1 MNTTKKPNAKR
12 LLIIASSIFF
22 LIASFNLYKANVVT
36 ITSDM
41 PEEIKPGATIPVTIT
56 INKGS
61 IEGFG
66 RYTNTLP
73 KGFTATS
80 NDANFSFSDN
90 TVTVL
95 WVKLP
100 KSGSFSFTYNI
111 HVPEKSK
118 NSFTFTAKFGYVE
131 SNEKKFAEITPK
143 NIRIS
148 EDAPEV
154 LMADNETNQKIDYN
168 SITCYRTIGII
179 NNEATISVNINKSN
193 TNTMCKIEEML
204 PDGYTFSAID
214 DAGSE
219 ISTVANIAR
228 FMWKESPKNTN
239 FSVTYKVKANKGYD
253 INDLYINGAFS
264 VFAPDGTK
272 SFIILDKDSRID
284 ESTGYASASENKQI
298 QVSSQENVVDAKTK
312 KELEQQQFTAEQ
324 AEFFANASAV
334 NSLKPTKSEINDF
347 QNSLDIPAPT
357 TQSAEKQYELTQ
369 KEEKEYEAIQNEAK
383 QETARIEEKQ
393 NETANFEKQYE
404 ITQTTET
411 TTTKEIVS
419 ESKTPTLINNIMSP
433 SSAKPTMTTID
444 AEPSEITQTTTQTT
458 VTTTTTTIKPVQPTK
473 ETEKKVASTTT
484 AAAPVAT
491 KTTPAKKSTTT
502 TLSNKNNNSQAKTK
516 VASTNAQNN
525 KVTYRVQVAASHKQ
539 LKNTKNFFAKRNIN
553 EKVSVEHIDNWYK
566 YTIKSFD
573 QYANARNQRNTV
585 WEQTPI
591 KGAFVVAYNGTKR
604 ITVQEALMLTNQKW
618 VK

>member
-1 MNTTKKPNAKR
+1 MNTTKRQNAKR
-12 LLIIASSIFF
+12 LLIYASSILF

-36 ITSDM
+36 VTSDI
-41 PEEIKPGATIPVTIT
+41 PEYVQPGATIPVTVT
-56 INKGS
+56 ISKGS
-61 IEGFG
+61 IDGFG

-90 TVTVL
+90 TVTLL

-100 KSGSFSFTYNI
+100 HSGTFTFTYNI
-111 HVPEKSK
+111 HVPEKTKST
-118 NSFTFTAKFGYVE
+118 FAFTAKFGYVE
-131 SNEKKFAEITPK
+131 DNEKKFAELTPQT
-143 NIRIS
+143 IHIS
-148 EDAPEV
+148 EDAPAIYI
-154 LMADNETNQKIDYN
+154 ADNETKNKIDYN
-168 SITCYRTIGII
+168 SITCYRTIGVI

-204 PDGYTFSAID
+204 PEGYSFFAID
-214 DAGSE
+214 NAGSE
-219 ISTVANIAR
+219 ISTISNIAR
-228 FMWKESPKNTN
+228 FMWKESPQNKN

-264 VFAPDGTK
+264 VYDADGTK

-284 ESTGYASASENKQI
+284 ESTGYASDAENKQI
-298 QVSSQENVVDAKTK
+298 QVSSKDNYIDTKAKQEF
-312 KELEQQQFTAEQ
+312 EQRQFSSEQ
-324 AEFFANASAV
+324 ADFFANAGAI
-334 NSLKPTKSEINDF
+334 NSLKPSQKEINDF

-357 TQSAEKQYELTQ
+357 TQNA
-369 KEEKEYEAIQNEAK
+369 
-383 QETARIEEKQ
+383 
-393 NETANFEKQYE
+393 EKQYE

-444 AEPSEITQTTTQTT
+444 AEQSEITQTTTQTT
-458 VTTTTTTIKPVQPTK
+458 ITTTTTTIKPVQSNTAKK
-473 ETEKKVASTTT
+473 ENTVASTT
-484 AAAPVAT
+484 PS
-491 KTTPAKKSTTT
+491 KKSTVA
-502 TLSNKNNNSQAKTK
+502 LSNKNNNSQEKTK
-516 VASTNAQNN
+516 VATTNTQNN
-525 KVTYRVQVAASHKQ
+525 KVTYKVQVAASHKQ

-553 EKVSVEHIDNWYK
+553 ENISVEHIDNWYK
-566 YTIKSFD
+566 YTINKFD
-573 QYANARNQRNTV
+573 TYANARNHRNTV
-585 WEQTPI
+585 WEQTPV
-591 KGAFVVAYNGTKR
+591 KGAFVVAYKGNKR

>member
-1 MNTTKKPNAKR
+1 MNTTKRPNAKR
-12 LLIIASSIFF
+12 LLTIASSIIF

-36 ITSDM
+36 VTSDM
-41 PEEIKPGATIPVTIT
+41 PEEIQPGATIPVTIT

-100 KSGSFSFTYNI
+100 KSSSYSFTYNI
-111 HVPEKSK
+111 HVPEKTKST
-118 NSFTFTAKFGYVE
+118 FTFTAKFGYVE
-131 SNEKKFAEITPK
+131 DNEKKFAELTPK

-148 EDAPEV
+148 EDAPEILV
-154 LMADNETNQKIDYN
+154 ANNETNQKIDYN

-204 PDGYTFSAID
+204 PDGYTFVAID
-214 DAGSE
+214 NAGSE
-219 ISTVANIAR
+219 ISTVSNIAR
-228 FMWKESPKNTN
+228 FMWKESPQDKN

-264 VFAPDGTK
+264 VFATDGTK

-284 ESTGYASASENKQI
+284 ESTGYASNVKNKQI
-298 QVSSQENVVDAKTK
+298 QVSSQDNYIDTKAKQ
-312 KELEQQQFTAEQ
+312 EFEQRQFSSEQ
-324 AEFFANASAV
+324 TEFFANASAI
-334 NSLKPTKSEINDF
+334 NSLKPSQKEINDF

-357 TQSAEKQYELTQ
+357 TQNA
-369 KEEKEYEAIQNEAK
+369 
-383 QETARIEEKQ
+383 
-393 NETANFEKQYE
+393 EKQYE

-444 AEPSEITQTTTQTT
+444 AEQSEITQTTTQTT
-458 VTTTTTTIKPVQPTK
+458 VTTTTTTIKPVQSNTAKK
-473 ETEKKVASTTT
+473 ENTVASTSPT
-484 AAAPVAT
+484 
-491 KTTPAKKSTTT
+491 KKSTVS
-502 TLSNKNNNSQAKTK
+502 LSNKNNNSQEKTK
-516 VASTNAQNN
+516 VATTNTKNN

-573 QYANARNQRNTV
+573 QYANARNQRNSV